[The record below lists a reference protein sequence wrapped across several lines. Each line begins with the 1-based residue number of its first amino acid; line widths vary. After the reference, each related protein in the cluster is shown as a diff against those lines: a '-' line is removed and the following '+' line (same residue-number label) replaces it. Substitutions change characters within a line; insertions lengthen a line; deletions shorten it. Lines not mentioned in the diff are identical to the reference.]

1 MKTVEV
7 LLFDGC
13 PNADVATSHA
23 REAISHAGILA
34 DLRVVHIDGPA
45 DAIRWR
51 FLGSPTI
58 RVDGIDV
65 DGAADTRTD
74 FGMQCRVYS
83 VDGRLAGA
91 PPVAWIEAAL
101 RGAMRGSS
109 DVQTSSSCCAADIP
123 EVIPREK

>member
-1 MKTVEV
+1 MTSVEV

-13 PNADVATSHA
+13 PNADLATSRA
-23 REAISHAGILA
+23 REAITRAGVLA
-34 DLRVVHIDGPA
+34 DLRVVRIDGPA
-45 DAIRWR
+45 DAIRLR

-101 RGAMRGSS
+101 RGAARGSS
-109 DVQTSSSCCAADIP
+109 EGNASGGCCSPSASGS
-123 EVIPREK
+123 ET